1 MKKQNRA
8 RVFHLS
14 HSLKPLARSVGRR
27 NRSSIARQAMK
38 DKRIR
43 KKVVELTGKLLS
55 KELTRLS
62 SKKVNS
68 RLRDCSVGTLEELT
82 WDGLLQ
88 EVGTEAPVMLS
99 LLRECVHVKRRVH
112 QPKAKGGRSARRLPS
127 ENAAI
132 SMCFA
137 VLLRARSLRMNLV
150 QRMISMLLYGTHA
163 PKQVCQ

>member
-1 MKKQNRA
+1 M
-8 RVFHLS
+8 FHLS

-112 QPKAKGGRSARRLPS
+112 QPKAKGGRSTARRLPS

-132 SMCFA
+132 SMSFA
-137 VLLRARSLRMNLV
+137 VLLRARSLQMNLV
-150 QRMISMLLYGTHA
+150 QRMISMLLYRTHA

>member
-62 SKKVNS
+62 SKKVNFH
-68 RLRDCSVGTLEELT
+68 LKL
-82 WDGLLQ
+82 
-88 EVGTEAPVMLS
+88 
-99 LLRECVHVKRRVH
+99 
-112 QPKAKGGRSARRLPS
+112 
-127 ENAAI
+127 
-132 SMCFA
+132 
-137 VLLRARSLRMNLV
+137 
-150 QRMISMLLYGTHA
+150 
-163 PKQVCQ
+163 